1 MSFLE
6 AQARLQ
12 AAVFLRLGNDATWT
26 GAADPVRV
34 RWREADEDLRLDR
47 GTLVVTGRLIKVRR
61 SEIANPAAGDEV
73 QILDDDGN
81 PISGA
86 AFVVTGEP
94 MLDRKGVWTC
104 QVLEA

>member
-12 AAVFLRLGNDATWT
+12 AAVFERLGEDAIWS
-26 GAADPVRV
+26 GIADPVRV
-34 RWREADEDLRLDR
+34 RRREDDEELRLDR
-47 GTLVVTGRLIKVRR
+47 GSIVATGRLIKVRQI
-61 SEIANPAAGDEV
+61 EVATPTAGDTV
-73 QILDDDGN
+73 QVLDEDGS

-86 AFVVTGEP
+86 LYTVTGEP

-104 QVLEA
+104 QVLG